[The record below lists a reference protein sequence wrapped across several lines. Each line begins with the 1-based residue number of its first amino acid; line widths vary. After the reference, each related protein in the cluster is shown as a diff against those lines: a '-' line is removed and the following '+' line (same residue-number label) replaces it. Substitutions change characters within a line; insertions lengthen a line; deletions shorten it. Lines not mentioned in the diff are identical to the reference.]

1 MNSENLVEELLK
13 HYDDE
18 SIKKYT
24 WIAQVQLLTIYKS
37 ASKGD
42 KNINNYEDNVH
53 DNEEKFADSKRQRVT
68 ASREADGGATSSDAI
83 SSIPTSELYGENTT
97 ADEFISSIDDPAEW
111 DLSVSEEF
119 WSGESL
125 DAIHLSGNIRE
136 QVKEMI
142 DRANNTGQKFLFNL
156 KDNQMIIWCKRKNS
170 VDSKIKLTLY
180 NVQVKYTQKGMF
192 TTILDH
198 ITKECDEIVFPN
210 VVSEILRYILEK
222 NSFENTNERMF
233 VWSRPSV

>member
-1 MNSENLVEELLK
+1 M
-13 HYDDE
+13 
-18 SIKKYT
+18 
-24 WIAQVQLLTIYKS
+24 
-37 ASKGD
+37 
-42 KNINNYEDNVH
+42 
-53 DNEEKFADSKRQRVT
+53 
-68 ASREADGGATSSDAI
+68 
-83 SSIPTSELYGENTT
+83 
-97 ADEFISSIDDPAEW
+97 
-111 DLSVSEEF
+111 SVSEEF
-119 WSGESL
+119 WSSESL